1 MPIANLDAL
10 DNFVERKTKIG
21 VIGAGRLGICFAL
34 LVDKAGYEVVVSDV
48 RESYVKGLNDR
59 VISTNEP
66 LVAGL
71 LKESNIKATTSNE
84 EVIKECDIIYTFVAT
99 PSTKEGDYDVSAVD
113 TVVSDIN
120 RTGWATTGSNGSTI
134 CGKTF
139 VVGCTT
145 NPGDC
150 EKWARQ
156 LEDLSIKVFYNPEFI
171 AQGSIIKGLR
181 EADMVLVGGDYDAH
195 EEHNSIMS
203 IYQSIQTTPLNY
215 NSMSTKAA
223 ELVKLAVNC
232 YLTMK
237 ISYANQV
244 GEVMSRFGLGQEIDS
259 VLGAIGADSRIG
271 SKYLNYGFGFGGPCL
286 PRDNRAF
293 AYAAERVGLKNNIG
307 LTIDA
312 FNDEHSDFLADYL
325 CERNPDKKRSFYF
338 EEGVTYKKGTDIL
351 EESQQYKLF
360 KELLKRGYHCVA
372 LELPE
377 VADRVYNDLM
387 FTWPGQFKFIYTEDQ
402 APEGAFKI

>member
-1 MPIANLDAL
+1 MLADLDAL
-10 DNFVERKTKIG
+10 DNAFDTKPKIG

-34 LVDKAGYEVVVSDV
+34 LADRAGYDVIVSDV
-48 RESYVKGLNDR
+48 RQSYVKNLQEKK
-59 VISTNEP
+59 ISTNEP
-66 LVAGL
+66 LVEEL
-71 LKESNIKATTSNE
+71 LKECNLKATTSNE
-84 EVIKECDIIYTFVAT
+84 EVIKEADIIYTFVAT
-99 PSTKEGDYDVSAVD
+99 PSLQDGSYDVSAVD
-113 TVVSDIN
+113 QVVNDIDG
-120 RTGWATTGSNGSTI
+120 TGWATTGPNGSTI

-150 EKWARQ
+150 EKWVTK

-215 NSMSTKAA
+215 NSMSLTAA
-223 ELVKLAVNC
+223 EMTKLAVNC

-244 GEVMSRFGLGQEIDS
+244 GEVMSRFGLGEEIDT
-259 VLGAIGADSRIG
+259 VLDAIGADSRVG
-271 SKYLNYGFGFGGPCL
+271 SKFLGYGFGFGGPCL

-293 AYAAERVGLKNNIG
+293 AHAAERVGLKNNIG

-312 FNDEHSDFLADYL
+312 FNKEHSDFLADYL
-325 CERNPDKKRSFYF
+325 CEKNPDKKRPFYF
-338 EEGVTYKKGTDIL
+338 PEGIAYKKGTDIL

-360 KELLKRGYHCVA
+360 KEMMKRGYKCVA
-372 LELPE
+372 MELPE
-377 VADRVYNDLM
+377 VSERVYNDLM
-387 FTWPGQFKFIYTEDQ
+387 YTWPGQFKFIYNVEHVPED
-402 APEGAFKI
+402 AFEI